1 MPYDWGTGGVL
12 AMKGIPSIRPH
23 LLTAAV
29 AFILV
34 LFAGYG
40 ADLVLFRHPA
50 WMLMDDLIL
59 AAGAALVVFHY
70 EKERGRFLAEKL
82 RVIREMNAF
91 VRNELQILNA
101 SVEHPER
108 TRVSTIENS
117 VERID
122 WALREL
128 LPGKE
133 RLPKHPSKIDSSS
146 ERVQRSA

>member
-1 MPYDWGTGGVL
+1 
-12 AMKGIPSIRPH
+12 MKSIPSLRH
-23 LLTAAV
+23 HFLTAAI
-29 AFILV
+29 AFSLV
-34 LFAGYG
+34 LVVGYG
-40 ADLVLFRHPA
+40 ADLVLLRHPK
-50 WMLMDDLIL
+50 WMLIDDLIL
-59 AAGAALVVFHY
+59 ALGAAFVVFQY
-70 EKERGRFLAEKL
+70 EKERSRFLAEKL

-108 TRVSTIENS
+108 NRVTTIEHS

-133 RLPKHPSKIDSSS
+133 VLPKNLSKLTSP
-146 ERVQRSA
+146 ERVERSA